1 MMKKIICILM
11 TITLVVLL
19 VNLSYANDS
28 DVIASLSN
36 STAQIGDTV
45 TLSINIAE
53 TEDGIAGLQGK
64 ITWDDG
70 QLTYVSSQVGSDF
83 TTLNFN
89 DDITSEA
96 LGTFSVYGNEYV
108 TTGGTAFIVTFKVN
122 SGLTEE
128 TPIRIDITG
137 IKAEYQTAGT
147 VDIQNK
153 EVNLSIIDGTNNE
166 NDFEENKEPT
176 NEILSDKPLTSP
188 DTSKAT
194 NNIQGEGITTKSQLP
209 KAGTSIIITFAIII
223 FIIILILSGKNYLQY
238 LKDTKKQLK

>member
-28 DVIASLSN
+28 DVIASLSS

-64 ITWDDG
+64 ITWDES
-70 QLTYVSSQVGSDF
+70 QLTYVSSQVGSGF

-89 DDITSEA
+89 DDNTSDA
-96 LGTFSVYGNEYV
+96 LGTFSVYGNEYI

-122 SGLTEE
+122 PDLTEK
-128 TPIRIDITG
+128 TPIYIDISE
-137 IKAEYQTAGT
+137 IKAEYQNAGT
-147 VDIQNK
+147 VDIQDK
-153 EVNLSIIDGTNNE
+153 EVNLSIVNE
-166 NDFEENKEPT
+166 PINEDDFEENAISTNQIPT
-176 NEILSDKPLTSP
+176 NTDTNSSVVTSATV
-188 DTSKAT
+188 DYTTSKV
-194 NNIQGEGITTKSQLP
+194 QLP
-209 KAGTSIIITFAIII
+209 ATGVPAVTIFAIVILV
-223 FIIILILSGKNYLQY
+223 IILIVSGKNYMKY